1 VTVRA
6 IHRGT
11 DARSPLRS
19 ALADEVSRDVLSDRS
34 AAMISMM
41 RAIIYPISQNEM
53 SICNEIILRTI
64 LRSLFRQRSLI
75 AAVQVN
81 PCDFAAPDGEEGGGM
96 GGRER
101 R

>member
-1 VTVRA
+1 
-6 IHRGT
+6 
-11 DARSPLRS
+11 
-19 ALADEVSRDVLSDRS
+19 LADEVSRDVLSDRS